1 MKKLS
6 RRGRMRRAEPV
17 TTAASDE
24 AQQGAADA
32 RYDGPIKAVVAEMK
46 ALLAGR
52 HPRDLT
58 GNEAVRF
65 MALKAE
71 FDELAIQAAHL
82 TVAIF
87 HERFDPRRDGSETAD
102 A

>member
-6 RRGRMRRAEPV
+6 RRDRMQRVEPV
-17 TTAASDE
+17 TTAASDD
-24 AQQGAADA
+24 AQQLAADA
-32 RYDGPIKAVVAEMK
+32 RYDEPTKAVVAEMK

-65 MALKAE
+65 IVARHDERPPLRHSKAVMTRRIALPKAASYSQC
-71 FDELAIQAAHL
+71 LARL
-82 TVAIF
+82 
-87 HERFDPRRDGSETAD
+87 
-102 A
+102 